1 MLLGLRR
8 RETSVAEMRAEI
20 KGGKKCELAAI
31 VRVQNTPFPL
41 SCTFLG
47 QQPSHA
53 SEGESTRERGS
64 EHRSGVKH
72 TGSMNLDKA
81 LGLMGVS
88 GGAGQPP
95 PMAVDMGNGKKATKE
110 AAPETKKQKEARL
123 EKEKLEKKKAKIA
136 AAMFKKDDA
145 PKKPKEKK
153 EDKAAP
159 AAEGASSEA
168 AASSTATDGAAAT
181 PKAAKP
187 TRVHKPRVISDEE
200 RKRAMDAER
209 RIADEAERAFATAYQ
224 CASAHKAVSAEAIDY
239 HVRSAE
245 ELEQALKEREASVAD
260 AAAAKQKTEV
270 ADTARKA
277 ISKAGCLISFEEW
290 ELLTVAAS
298 A

>member
-1 MLLGLRR
+1 
-8 RETSVAEMRAEI
+8 
-20 KGGKKCELAAI
+20 
-31 VRVQNTPFPL
+31 
-41 SCTFLG
+41 
-47 QQPSHA
+47 
-53 SEGESTRERGS
+53 
-64 EHRSGVKH
+64 
-72 TGSMNLDKA
+72 MNLDKA

-270 ADTARKA
+270 ADAARKA
-277 ISKAGCLISFEEW
+277 ISKAGCLISFQEW